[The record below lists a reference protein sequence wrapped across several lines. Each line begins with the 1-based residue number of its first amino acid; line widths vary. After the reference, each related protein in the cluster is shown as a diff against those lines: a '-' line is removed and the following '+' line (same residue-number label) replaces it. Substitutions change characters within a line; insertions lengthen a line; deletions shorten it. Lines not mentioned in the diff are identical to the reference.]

1 MNETYQ
7 QKNTLA
13 KRIALKAAD
22 LLEHFQWGKQSVSNQ
37 VVLQTIAQLEKEI
50 DQLKQSLRD

>member
-22 LLEHFQWGKQSVSNQ
+22 LLEHFQWGKQSVSNKA
-37 VVLQTIAQLEKEI
+37 VLATIAQLEEEI

>member
-1 MNETYQ
+1 MNENYQ

-37 VVLQTIAQLEKEI
+37 AVLTTIAQLEEEI

>member
-1 MNETYQ
+1 MNDTYP
-7 QKNTLA
+7 QKNKLA
-13 KRIALKAAD
+13 KQIALKAAD

-37 VVLQTIAQLEKEI
+37 VVLETISDLEKEI

>member
-1 MNETYQ
+1 MNETYP
-7 QKNTLA
+7 QKNKLA
-13 KRIALKAAD
+13 KQIALMAAD

-37 VVLQTIAQLEKEI
+37 VVLQTIFDLEKEI

>member
-7 QKNTLA
+7 QKNRLA
-13 KRIALKAAD
+13 KQIALKAAD

-37 VVLQTIAQLEKEI
+37 TVLQTLTDLEKEI